1 MTHRHSGI
9 NKTFKNNTKFSLEP
23 FRRTI
28 QNLAIRVGE
37 TDRRPTAG
45 IEHRTPQGIDSVFSY
60 SNSQG
65 EDDREGKLGYRY
77 CAENRGF

>member
-1 MTHRHSGI
+1 MIRHVAI
-9 NKTFKNNTKFSLEP
+9 NKTFKNNTKFSLDP

-37 TDRRPTAG
+37 TNRRPRAG

-60 SNSQG
+60 SNIQG
-65 EDDREGKLGYRY
+65 D
-77 CAENRGF
+77 A